1 MNLADKLPRAVR
13 REVSGKIFAKWGLR
27 WAFTRACR
35 FEVRKFW
42 TMDKGH
48 TVQKAVRRRQFPMMA
63 AHVFT
68 DYRSLKGR
76 LWHMSSLISHHLP
89 TGTLSPF
96 NLYVEL
102 SRSSGRVRIR
112 LVRDF
117 DGKLFMASHDHDP
130 ALVDEDERLVKHSN
144 KIVVRTDS

>member
-1 MNLADKLPRAVR
+1 M
-13 REVSGKIFAKWGLR
+13 KWGLR
-27 WAFTRACR
+27 CAFTRACR
-35 FEVRKFW
+35 FEVRNFW

-48 TVQKAVRRRQFPMMA
+48 TVQKAVRCRQFPMTA

-76 LWHMSSLISHHLP
+76 LWHMLSLISHHLP

-102 SRSSGRVRIR
+102 SRSSERARIR
-112 LVRDF
+112 LVHDF
-117 DGKLFMASHDHDP
+117 DGKLFMAYHDP
-130 ALVDEDERLVKHSN
+130 ALVDEDERLVKHSWLTHGKQN
-144 KIVVRTDS
+144 CGTNG